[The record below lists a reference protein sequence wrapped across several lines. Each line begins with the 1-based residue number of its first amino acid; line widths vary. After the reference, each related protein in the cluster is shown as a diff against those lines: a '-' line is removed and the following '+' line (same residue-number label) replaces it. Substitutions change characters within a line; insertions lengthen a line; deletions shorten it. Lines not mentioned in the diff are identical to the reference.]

1 MCIYHLAEHYGLS
14 GSYDGY
20 VDSSQTPPSHQLAF
34 LSTMQHLEVQTALES
49 REENKNITMAF
60 SLSSH
65 KAAVDIAVYLVL
77 EELNPWVKATHK

>member
-1 MCIYHLAEHYGLS
+1 
-14 GSYDGY
+14 
-20 VDSSQTPPSHQLAF
+20 
-34 LSTMQHLEVQTALES
+34 MQHLEVQTALES